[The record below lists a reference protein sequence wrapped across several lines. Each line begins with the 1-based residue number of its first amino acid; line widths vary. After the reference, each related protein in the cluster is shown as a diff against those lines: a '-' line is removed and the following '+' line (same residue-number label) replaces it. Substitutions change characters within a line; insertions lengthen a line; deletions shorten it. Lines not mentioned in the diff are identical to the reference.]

1 MPKRVGTDTVI
12 MEHAL
17 TIVGF
22 AGVAGKKEKNGPL
35 GSLFDRTFEDDKLGQ
50 DSWEAAESGM
60 LCNAISLALQKAN
73 LKNDQVQLLFAGD
86 LLDQSIASTFGV
98 KQFGIPHIGLFG
110 ACSTM
115 ALSMGMAAIA
125 VDSGAAQTAVAATGS
140 HFCSAERQ
148 FRFPL
153 EYGGK
158 RTPTS
163 QWTVTGSGAAV
174 LQRGV
179 AAPQVKAVT
188 FGRIQ
193 DYGVTDAN
201 NMGAAMAPAACSTL
215 KAYFDDTHTTPA
227 DFDLVLTGDL
237 GQVGSQLLK
246 ELLQEQHYTLG
257 ENYNDCGLMI
267 FNMQDKEVGAG
278 GSGCGCSGSVV
289 CSKILSELQNGTLS
303 RVLFCATGALMSP
316 TSSQQGL
323 SIPAIAHAV
332 ELAAK

>member
-50 DSWEAAESGM
+50 DSWETAESGM

-267 FNMQDKEVGAG
+267 FDMEDQGVGAG